1 MPRGSSD
8 PAAEKDKQIGQRV
21 LGALLSSSFA
31 FATRF
36 SFVKYN
42 IAVKYNEIVSP
53 QVLYPPQHR
62 AASFPR
68 LCSFIVLIPK
78 NTVSRTM
85 SSRRYRP
92 SAQAI

>member
-31 FATRF
+31 FATRL

-42 IAVKYNEIVSP
+42 IAVKYDEIVSP
-53 QVLYPPQHR
+53 QVLYPRSIERHHCPG
-62 AASFPR
+62 S
-68 LCSFIVLIPK
+68 VLLLF
-78 NTVSRTM
+78 
-85 SSRRYRP
+85 
-92 SAQAI
+92 

>member
-42 IAVKYNEIVSP
+42 IAVKYDEIVSP
-53 QVLYPPQHR
+53 QVLYPRSIERHHS
-62 AASFPR
+62 AG
-68 LCSFIVLIPK
+68 LILG
-78 NTVSRTM
+78 VF
-85 SSRRYRP
+85 
-92 SAQAI
+92 

>member
-42 IAVKYNEIVSP
+42 IAVKYDEIVSP
-53 QVLYPPQHR
+53 QVLYPRSIERHH
-62 AASFPR
+62 S
-68 LCSFIVLIPK
+68 LGSVLF
-78 NTVSRTM
+78 M
-85 SSRRYRP
+85 F
-92 SAQAI
+92 

>member
-36 SFVKYN
+36 SFVKHN
-42 IAVKYNEIVSP
+42 IAAKYDEIVSP
-53 QVLYPPQHR
+53 QVLYPRRIKRHHS
-62 AASFPR
+62 AGF
-68 LCSFIVLIPK
+68 VLGLF
-78 NTVSRTM
+78 
-85 SSRRYRP
+85 
-92 SAQAI
+92 